1 MKFTG
6 ERIVPGQ
13 VEPDLLNEHLAR
25 YHFALQFVKGKRVL
39 DAACGSGYGS
49 AMLAEAAGSVIG
61 IDISGE
67 AIGYARSNY
76 AAAAAAGAEIDF
88 SEGDCLALPLNDH
101 SVDVAVAFEIVEH
114 IKDAAGFLRELRRV
128 LRPDGVLILSTPNR
142 LYYTEDRGEVNPFHE
157 REYTF
162 AELDRLIDPFFRHRR
177 IIFENHVDGFVV
189 SGPGAELNAVDAPS
203 PILVTDK
210 KAAAPDARAL
220 EARARDAY
228 FFIAVCSALPLP
240 PVSPLLFV
248 PSTGNVLRERE
259 AHIAKLEDQVTAAQA
274 ARDEAREQF
283 VKVEHELNEFR
294 DFFTKRE
301 KELGQMLAD
310 RDAWAASLERDVAS
324 ARDAHAQMESDL
336 RSELG
341 KERGEFTKLRAE
353 FEERTAW
360 ALKLN
365 SEVEERTAWAQR
377 LNQELGEARAELTKA
392 QADLHQIY
400 SSTWYRAG
408 KKLGVAPFPP
418 AARTQSNGQGSKA

>member
-25 YHFALQFVKGKRVL
+25 YHFARQFVQGKRVL

-49 AMLAEAAGSVIG
+49 AMLAESAGSVIG

-67 AIGYARSNY
+67 AVGYARSNY
-76 AAAAAAGAEIDF
+76 AAAAAAGAEIEF

-101 SVDVAVAFEIVEH
+101 SVDVAVAFEIIEH

-128 LRPDGVLILSTPNR
+128 LRPHGLLILSTPNR

-162 AELDRLIDPFFRHRR
+162 AELDALIDTFFRHRR

-189 SGPGAELNAVDAPS
+189 SGPGAELNDPQGPAPT
-203 PILVTDK
+203 LLTDK
-210 KAAAPDARAL
+210 GTPPSL

-228 FFIAVCSALPLP
+228 FFIAVCSALPLAP
-240 PVSPLLFV
+240 LTPLLFV

-259 AHIAKLEDQVTAAQA
+259 AHIRQLEDQLATAHHAQ
-274 ARDEAREQF
+274 DEARKQF
-283 VKVEHELNEFR
+283 ARIEHELNEFR
-294 DFFTKRE
+294 DFFTHRE
-301 KELGQMLAD
+301 KELNQMIAD
-310 RDAWAASLERDVAS
+310 RDAWAASLAKDVTE
-324 ARDAHAQMESDL
+324 ARAAHAQLEGDFQRL
-336 RSELG
+336 
-341 KERGEFTKLRAE
+341 RGEFD
-353 FEERTAW
+353 ERTAW

-365 SEVEERTAWAQR
+365 AQVEERTAWAQGLDR
-377 LNQELGEARAELTKA
+377 KLCEAL
-392 QADLHQIY
+392 ADLQVIY
-400 SSTWYRAG
+400 GSPWYRVG
-408 KKLGVAPFPP
+408 KKIGAAPFPP
-418 AARTQSNGQGSKA
+418 ASRTN

>member
-25 YHFALQFVKGKRVL
+25 YHFAKQFVKGKRVL

-49 AMLAEAAGSVIG
+49 AMLAESAGSVIG

-67 AIGYARSNY
+67 AVGYARSNY

-88 SEGDCLALPLNDH
+88 SEGDCLALPMNDH

-114 IKDAAGFLRELRRV
+114 IKDASGFLRELRRV

-142 LYYTEDRGEVNPFHE
+142 LYYTEDRGEMNPFHE
-157 REYTF
+157 CEYTY
-162 AELDRLIDPFFRHRR
+162 AELDALIDPFFRHRR

-189 SGPGAELNAVDAPS
+189 GGPGADLDGVEGPAPT
-203 PILVTDK
+203 LLTDRG
-210 KAAAPDARAL
+210 ARPAL

-240 PVSPLLFV
+240 PFSPLLFV

-259 AHIAKLEDQVTAAQA
+259 AHIARLAEQVAAA
-274 ARDEAREQF
+274 NSARDDARDQF
-283 VKVEHELNEFR
+283 ARMERELNEFR
-294 DFFTKRE
+294 EHFTNRE
-301 KELGQMLAD
+301 QELNQMIAE
-310 RDAWAASLERDVAS
+310 RDAWAASLEQDVAS
-324 ARDAHAQMESDL
+324 ARAAHVKVETDL
-336 RSELG
+336 L
-341 KERGEFTKLRAE
+341 KLREE

-377 LNQELGEARAELTKA
+377 LDRELVESRG
-392 QADLHQIY
+392 DLQQIY
-400 SSTWYRAG
+400 ASRWYRAG
-408 KKLGVAPFPP
+408 KKLGLAPFPP
-418 AARTQSNGQGSKA
+418 GTRPPSGNRDSGK

>member
-25 YHFALQFVKGKRVL
+25 YYFALQFVKGKRVL

-67 AIGYARSNY
+67 AIGYARANF

-114 IKDAAGFLRELRRV
+114 IKDASEFLRELRRV
-128 LRPDGVLILSTPNR
+128 LRPDGLLILSTPNR
-142 LYYTEDRGEVNPFHE
+142 LYYTEDRGEINPFHE

-162 AELDRLIDPFFRHRR
+162 TELNTLIDPFYRHRR
-177 IIFENHVDGFVV
+177 IIFENHVDGFAVA
-189 SGPGAELNAVDAPS
+189 GPGAELNDAQGSP
-203 PILVTDK
+203 PILLTDRDK
-210 KAAAPDARAL
+210 KSSL
-220 EARARDAY
+220 ETRARDAY
-228 FFIAVCSALPLP
+228 FFIAVCSAMPLP
-240 PVSPLLFV
+240 PFSPLLFV

-259 AHIAKLEDQVTAAQA
+259 THIAQLEEQIAAA
-274 ARDEAREQF
+274 HTARDEAREQF
-283 VKVEHELNEFR
+283 STMEGELTAFR

-301 KELGQMLAD
+301 KELNQMLAD
-310 RDAWAASLERDVAS
+310 RDAWAASLEKDVAA
-324 ARDAHAQMESDL
+324 ARAAHAQVEADL
-336 RSELG
+336 QLELQN
-341 KERGEFTKLRAE
+341 ERRVFLKLREE
-353 FEERTAW
+353 FD
-360 ALKLN
+360 
-365 SEVEERTAWAQR
+365 ERTAWAQR
-377 LNQELGEARAELTKA
+377 LDRELADVQRELAEARG
-392 QADLHQIY
+392 DLHQIY
-400 SSTWYRAG
+400 SSKWYRAG

-418 AARTQSNGQGSKA
+418 SHRQNTNS